1 VIRTLEP
8 SPPGDARD
16 LAQRFGTPLYVFDG
30 ARLAAE
36 AEAFSA
42 VWGPDVTI
50 AYSMKA
56 NPLLG
61 LTARLYRAGCWAE
74 VASGFEYRSA
84 RRAGVPGK
92 HIVFNGPYKTKDELG
107 WALKDGAT
115 IVLDG
120 VQQVRAVAELAA
132 LASPEARIGLRV
144 TPPGRDLSDRFGM
157 RPRTVPAVASTLA
170 RAGLRLTGLHT
181 HLGAYQLG
189 PLPPNG
195 PPIHGVTVEYP
206 VPVDRFARAAA
217 HLREIA
223 EGVGGIE
230 WLDLG
235 GGWPAA
241 AGMGAHLD
249 AVRDVLGPN
258 PPLLIVEP
266 GRALVRDAGWLLAR
280 VVERR
285 RAGSVVIDV
294 GITQVPCVL
303 WKRSPVHPAHPR
315 EGVVRPTDL
324 FGPLCLQH
332 DAVAREV
339 PLPPLQV
346 DDLVWIGQAGAYGMA
361 QASPFIHLRPG
372 AVLVEDGRATVLRE
386 RETDDEALG
395 AQAEPLL
402 VGPEGRVVQA

>member
-1 VIRTLEP
+1 MIRSLEP
-8 SPPGDARD
+8 VPPGDARD
-16 LAQRFGTPLYVFDG
+16 LAHRFGTPLYVFDG

-36 AEAFSA
+36 AEAFGA
-42 VWGPDVTI
+42 VWGPDVII

-61 LTARLYRAGCWAE
+61 ITARLYRAGCWAE

-84 RRAGVPGK
+84 RRAGVPGNR
-92 HIVFNGPYKTKDELG
+92 IVFNGPYKTRDELS

-120 VQQVRAVAELAA
+120 AEQVRALAG
-132 LASPEARIGLRV
+132 LAQLAHPDARVGLRV
-144 TPPGRDLSDRFGM
+144 TPPGRERADRFGM
-157 RPRTVPAVASTLA
+157 VPRAVPAVARMLK
-170 RAGLRLTGLHT
+170 RAGLSLTGLHT

-189 PLPPNG
+189 PLPPSG

-206 VPVDRFARAAA
+206 VPVSRFAAAAA

-223 EGVGGIE
+223 GRVGGIE

-249 AVRDVLGPN
+249 AVRHALGAD
-258 PPLLIVEP
+258 PPQLIVEP

-285 RAGSVVIDV
+285 RPGSVVIDV

-303 WKRSPVHPAHPR
+303 WKRSPVHAADPR
-315 EGVVRPTDL
+315 PGTERPTDL

-339 PLPPLQV
+339 PMGPLQV
-346 DDLVWIGQAGAYGMA
+346 GDLVWIGQAGAYGMA

-372 AVLVEDGRATVLRE
+372 AVLVENGRATVLRE

-402 VGPEGRVVQA
+402 VGPEGRVVRA

>member
-1 VIRTLEP
+1 MIRSLEP
-8 SPPGDARD
+8 APPGVARD
-16 LAQRFGTPLYVFDG
+16 LAGRFGTPLYVFDG
-30 ARLAAE
+30 AHLAAE
-36 AEAFSA
+36 AEAFA
-42 VWGPDVTI
+42 AAWGPDVTI

-61 LTARLYRAGCWAE
+61 ITARLHRAGCWAE

-84 RRAGVPGK
+84 RRAGVPGAQ
-92 HIVFNGPYKTKDELG
+92 IVFNGPYKTREEIAR
-107 WALKDGAT
+107 ALADGAT

-120 VQQVRAVAELAA
+120 VEQVRATATLAHA
-132 LASPEARIGLRV
+132 AAPGARLGLRV
-144 TPPGRDLSDRFGM
+144 TPPGREHSDRFGM
-157 RPRTVPAVASTLA
+157 RPRTVPAVARTLH
-170 RAGLRLTGLHT
+170 RAGLRLSGLHT

-189 PLPPNG
+189 PLPPTG

-206 VPVDRFARAAA
+206 VPVERFAAAAA
-217 HLREIA
+217 HLRAIA

-235 GGWPAA
+235 GGWPGA
-241 AGMGAHLD
+241 AGMGAHL
-249 AVRDVLGPN
+249 AVVRDALGAD
-258 PPLLIVEP
+258 PLHLIVEP

-303 WKRSPVHPAHPR
+303 WKRSPVRAAEPR
-315 EGVVRPTDL
+315 DGAIRPTDL

-339 PLPPLQV
+339 PLPPLRV
-346 DDLVWIGQAGAYGMA
+346 GDLVWIGQAGAYGMA

-372 AVLVEDGRATVLRE
+372 AVLVEGGRATVLRE

-402 VGPEGRVVQA
+402 VGPEGRVVRA

>member
-1 VIRTLEP
+1 MIRSLEP
-8 SPPGDARD
+8 APPGVARD
-16 LAQRFGTPLYVFDG
+16 LAERFGTPLYVFDG

-36 AEAFSA
+36 AEAFA
-42 VWGPDVTI
+42 AAWGPDVTI

-61 LTARLYRAGCWAE
+61 ITARLYRAGCWAE

-84 RRAGVPGK
+84 RRAGVSGAQ
-92 HIVFNGPYKTKDELG
+92 IVFNGPYKTREEIAR
-107 WALKDGAT
+107 ALADGAT

-120 VQQVRAVAELAA
+120 VEQVRATAA
-132 LASPEARIGLRV
+132 LAHAAAPGARLGLRV
-144 TPPGRDLSDRFGM
+144 TPPGRERSDRFGM
-157 RPRTVPAVASTLA
+157 RPRTVPAVARTLQ
-170 RAGLRLTGLHT
+170 RAGLRLSGLHT

-189 PLPPNG
+189 PLPPTG

-206 VPVDRFARAAA
+206 VPVGRFAAAAA
-217 HLREIA
+217 HLRTIA

-235 GGWPAA
+235 GGWPGA
-241 AGMGAHLD
+241 AGMGAHLV
-249 AVRDVLGPN
+249 AVRDALGAD
-258 PPLLIVEP
+258 PPHLIVEP

-303 WKRSPVHPAHPR
+303 WKRSPVRAAEPR
-315 EGVVRPTDL
+315 GGTIRPTDL

-339 PLPPLQV
+339 PLPPLRV
-346 DDLVWIGQAGAYGMA
+346 GDLVWIGQAGAYGMA

-372 AVLVEDGRATVLRE
+372 AVLVEGGRATVLRE

-402 VGPEGRVVQA
+402 VGPEGRVVRA